1 MTEPARPKIAVVA
14 GGNSGEYEVSLK
26 SAANIMIHIDRERFD
41 PYLIV
46 MIGNDWFCEI
56 RGEQVV
62 VNRSDFSLTINGRA
76 LRFDLV
82 FNIMHGTPGEDGIL
96 QGYFDLIGIPVTS
109 SGRLT
114 SALTFNKY
122 FCSRFVSALR
132 CVNLTDVV
140 VVKKGSDIVADDIL
154 AITALPCFVKPNQ
167 GGSSL
172 GMSKVKTAEEL
183 IPALEK
189 AFEQDDTVLAEAFIG
204 GTEVTCGVFRK
215 NGQIVVLPLTEIVPK
230 TEYFDYAAKYL
241 GESEE
246 ITPARISIEEETEI
260 KRVSALLFQYLECRG
275 FVRFDYILSP
285 RGLYFLE
292 VNTVPGMSNES
303 IIPQMLEYHGM
314 SMQDFLS
321 AVIEEAL

>member
-1 MTEPARPKIAVVA
+1 MMELLRPKIAVVA

-26 SAANIMIHIDRERFD
+26 SAANIMANIDRERFD

-46 MIGNDWFCEI
+46 MIGGDWFCEI
-56 RGEQVV
+56 GGERLE
-62 VNRSDFSLTINGRA
+62 VNRGDFSLPINGVP
-76 LRFDLV
+76 LKFDLV

-96 QGYFDLIGIPVTS
+96 QGYFDLLGIPVTS

-122 FCSRFVSALR
+122 FCSRFVSALQ

-140 VVKKGSDIVADDIL
+140 VVRDGSDIVVDDIL
-154 AITALPCFVKPNQ
+154 AITSLPCFVKPNQ

-172 GMSKVKTAEEL
+172 GMSKVKTADEL
-183 IPALEK
+183 IPAVEK
-189 AFEQDDTVLAEAFIG
+189 AFGEDDTVLVEAFIG

-215 NGQIVVLPLTEIVPK
+215 DGQIVVLPLTEIVPK

-246 ITPARISIEEETEI
+246 ITPARIPIEEETEI
-260 KRVSALLFQYLECRG
+260 KRISALLFQYLECKG

-285 RGLYFLE
+285 HGLYFLE
-292 VNTVPGMSNES
+292 VNTVPGMSNAS
-303 IIPQMLEYHGM
+303 IIPQMLAYHGM
-314 SMQDFLS
+314 SMQEFLS
-321 AVIEEAL
+321 AVIQEAL